1 MIGEDVLNS
10 GSGQTGGIW
19 QSQREYFT
27 SGSTEPWK
35 MEAQWLIMVVPSPD
49 EEFVLTRQESP
60 FGRKGISGRPLD
72 EVGRALRG

>member
-1 MIGEDVLNS
+1 MIVENVLNS
-10 GSGQTGGIW
+10 RSGQTGGIL
-19 QSQREYFT
+19 QSLREYFA

-35 MEAQWLIMVVPSPD
+35 METKSLIMVVPSPD

-72 EVGRALRG
+72 EVGMVLRG